1 MGTQRYVQ
9 TFRLRDRGLRRVMGS
24 LEAEVMEE
32 MWRQGRTTIRR
43 VWEPLSSR
51 RTLSFNSV
59 MTIMNRLAEKGILI
73 RGGRP
78 RAHWFRPRESKDA
91 FLTRVSKSVAEGLV
105 QDFGDYAVAQFVAAV
120 RDVDPQRLDALR
132 RAVVGIKA
140 RKRVRPR

>member
-1 MGTQRYVQ
+1 MGTHRYVQ
-9 TFRLRDRGLRRVMGS
+9 TFRLHDRGLRRVMGS

-32 MWRQGRTTIRR
+32 MWRRGRTTIRR
-43 VWEPLSSR
+43 VWESLSSR

-78 RAHWFRPRESKDA
+78 RAHWFRPRESRDA

-105 QDFGDYAVAQFVAAV
+105 KDFGDYAVAQFVAAV

-132 RAVVGIKA
+132 RAVRDTKT
-140 RKRVRPR
+140 RRRVRPR

>member
-1 MGTQRYVQ
+1 
-9 TFRLRDRGLRRVMGS
+9 
-24 LEAEVMEE
+24 MEE
-32 MWRQGRTTIRR
+32 MWRQGRTSIRR
-43 VWEPLSSR
+43 VWESLSSR

-78 RAHWFRPRESKDA
+78 RAHWFRPRESRDA

-105 QDFGDYAVAQFVAAV
+105 KDFGDYAVAQFVAAV

-132 RAVVGIKA
+132 RAVRDTKT
-140 RKRVRPR
+140 RRRVRPR

>member
-9 TFRLRDRGLRRVMGS
+9 TFRLRDRGLRRVLGS
-24 LEAEVMEE
+24 LEAAVMEE
-32 MWRQGRTTIRR
+32 MWRRGRTTIRR
-43 VWEPLSSR
+43 VWESLSSR

-59 MTIMNRLAEKGILI
+59 MTIMNRLTEKGILI

-105 QDFGDYAVAQFVAAV
+105 KDFGDYAVAQFVAAV

-132 RAVVGIKA
+132 RAVRGTKA
-140 RKRVRPR
+140 RRRVRPR